1 MQKLV
6 VVKKSVNKVKP
17 SKEKKKNPKMVQ
29 AGHKAWATRLK
40 NQRQRN
46 KVKPNKPVKRTTKS
60 KKN

>member
-1 MQKLV
+1 MQKL

-17 SKEKKKNPKMVQ
+17 NKEKKKNPKMVQ

-40 NQRQRN
+40 NQRKHN
-46 KVKPNKPVKRTTKS
+46 NVKPNKPVKRTTKS